1 VQIME
6 KYDGTITLTVNKREF
21 EVLAWAVHHNADD
34 GIGEIWG
41 GMWEAIAA
49 SDILEKREPE
59 K

>member
-1 VQIME
+1 ME